1 MNAGTIE
8 RCPRCSARRVEG
20 SDVCPRCQWRFATPA
35 PAPRTTAVATPA
47 GSRCPSCSRYAG
59 PESAFCP
66 HCGVALGRTP
76 QPRAEQPL
84 PRAEVVIGHGQRPLG
99 HRIIRLLLTIWL
111 VAYPVLACS
120 PILLGSISG
129 GSSGGYAILGGLIAG
144 SVFLMPWLV
153 GILVLGLL
161 ALLTR

>member
-1 MNAGTIE
+1 MTNE

-20 SDVCPRCQWRFATPA
+20 SDTCARCQWRFAIPA
-35 PAPRTTAVATPA
+35 AAPRTAPVATPA

-76 QPRAEQPL
+76 QPKADL

-129 GSSGGYAILGGLIAG
+129 GASGGYAVLGGLIAG

-153 GILVLGLL
+153 GIIVLGLL